1 MSLTAVIPYAY
12 LLSGFVILYFGAEW
26 LVGASA
32 RLAVHFG
39 VKPLLVGVT
48 IVAMGTSAPEFVV
61 SVMSAHNGVGGIAV
75 GNVVGSNICNTALVL
90 GLSAL
95 ICPIL
100 VSRQFFK
107 FDIPVLIGASFLS
120 WYFLSDGVI
129 QVWEGVVILALF
141 AGYMTY
147 NIANAKMEDGGA
159 GADVPATGDV
169 KKISVVKNTLLVIL
183 GLGMLMGGADLLVK
197 GAVNIAASFGMSKAV
212 IGLTIVAFGTSLPE
226 LATSVVA
233 AVRKHN
239 DIAIG
244 NVVGSNLF
252 NILCILGVVG
262 TMGPIKTVGVG
273 EDRGIEFYDLLI
285 MSLINFV
292 LLAPLLAKSVLNR
305 WIGGLLTGTY
315 VAYILMLAFHVF

>member
-1 MSLTAVIPYAY
+1 
-12 LLSGFVILYFGAEW
+12 
-26 LVGASA
+26 
-32 RLAVHFG
+32 
-39 VKPLLVGVT
+39 
-48 IVAMGTSAPEFVV
+48 MGTSAPEFVV
-61 SVMSAHNGVGGIAV
+61 SVMAAHNGVGGIAV

-100 VSRQFFK
+100 VSKQFFK
-107 FDIPVLIGASFLS
+107 FDIPVLIGASFLG
-120 WYFLSDGVI
+120 WYFLNDGAI
-129 QVWEGVVILALF
+129 QVWEGIVILVLF
-141 AGYMTY
+141 AGYMAY
-147 NIANAKMEDGGA
+147 NIANAKTESGGDGDLVA
-159 GADVPATGDV
+159 ADG
-169 KKISVVKNTLLVIL
+169 KKVSVVKNTLLVLL
-183 GLGMLMGGADLLVK
+183 GLGMLMGGANLLVK
-197 GAVNIAASFGMSKAV
+197 GAVEIAASFGMSKAV

-262 TMGPIKTVGVG
+262 AMGPIDTVGVG
-273 EDRGIEFYDLLI
+273 EDRGVEFNDLMI
-285 MSLINFV
+285 MSLINFI
-292 LLAPLLAKSVLNR
+292 LLTPLIAKRKLNR

-315 VAYILMLAFHVF
+315 VAYMLMLTLHKI